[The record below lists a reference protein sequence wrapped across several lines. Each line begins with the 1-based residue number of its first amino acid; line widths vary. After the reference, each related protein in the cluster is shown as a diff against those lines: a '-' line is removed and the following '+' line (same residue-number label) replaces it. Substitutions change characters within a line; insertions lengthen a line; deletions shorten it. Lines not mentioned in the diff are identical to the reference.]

1 MIIQTLYWQRSYY
14 KRIYYKKTPWTQPTL
29 TANGTAGGDSFAV
42 SASAEGTGTQFH
54 PAYNAFDN
62 NSSTYWRSGTTTGW
76 IQFYNPVP
84 LLAQSIR
91 WIYFY
96 CYPTGGTVEGSN
108 DGGTWKAVSTWTNSI
123 AGDFDI
129 QVGSDAAYRYY
140 RVNITGVNKDVIH
153 SSQLNI
159 TAEEIAEGAADDYDY
174 YVDETATE
182 DDYDYYVD
190 KRVNE
195 WDDWN
200 VTTETEILGLRN
212 GANLRYGLY
221 HCGKYG
227 WAAMVE
233 KGGGDNPD
241 PDASVNYLPN
251 AYAIIAYRSDGT
263 KTAIFGAGSESNNI
277 ESLKFELIETGCGS
291 FEIIFKSLPDNS
303 ELDYRQRIDIHLF
316 NDPRPWYSGYV
327 ITRPVKGTTDT
338 TFKFT
343 GHGYYNILE
352 KVYITAVYE
361 NMEVSAVVAQIVRQV
376 ERAVGLQFNGNK
388 LIDTSYR
395 ITRIEF
401 DHVSVKDALKQL
413 SDFAVDYVYGV
424 DEYRQMYFKPRVNEI
439 NEQARFWVGQ
449 HLDEYQPTWDV
460 EKVINRAY
468 IKGGKVDDAGEQWL
482 ATVEDVASQEEYGLQ
497 ETVLTLP
504 SAYNASDAA
513 RWGLNQ
519 IERNKE
525 PVKSAKVKGVKLE
538 YPRPDGTFFV
548 RKLSTD
554 GQAAITTIDGD
565 LHIYPINK
573 LKYTVSAATG
583 IKLDTFEL
591 GQQPFAIDKYFADLD
606 RNAKNNELLQQAS
619 TKQLKLGG

>member
-1 MIIQTLYWQRSYY
+1 MIQTLYWQRSYY
-14 KRIYYKKTPWTQPTL
+14 KRAYYKKTPWAQPTL
-29 TANGTAGGDSFAV
+29 SADGSMGGASFAA
-42 SASAEGTGTQFH
+42 SASAATN
-54 PAYNAFDN
+54 PAYYAFD
-62 NSSTYWRSGTTTGW
+62 SKPSTYWRSGTASGW
-76 IQFYNPVP
+76 IQFYNPIP
-84 LLAQSIR
+84 LLVSNIR
-91 WIYFY
+91 WGYFY
-96 CYPTGGTVEGSN
+96 SYPTAGTVQGSN
-108 DGGTWKAVSTWTNSI
+108 DGIAWDTVASWNNSI

-153 SSQLNI
+153 CYQLNI

-174 YVDETATE
+174 YVDEPATE

-200 VTTETEILGLRN
+200 GTTETEILGLIN

-221 HCGKYG
+221 PYGLYG
-227 WAAMVE
+227 WAAIAGT
-233 KGGGDNPD
+233 GGGDD

-327 ITRPVKGTTDT
+327 ITRPVKGTTDE

-361 NMEVSAVVAQIVRQV
+361 NMEVSAIVADIVRKV
-376 ERAVGLQFNGNK
+376 ESAVGLQFNGNK

-504 SAYNASDAA
+504 SAYNASDAI

>member
-29 TANGTAGGDSFAV
+29 SANGSVGGASFAV
-42 SASAEGTGTQFH
+42 SASAETN
-54 PAYNAFDN
+54 PAYYAFDS
-62 NSSTYWRSGTTTGW
+62 NSSTYWRSGTAAGW
-76 IQFYNPVP
+76 IQFYNPIP
-84 LLAQSIR
+84 LLVSNIR
-91 WIYFY
+91 WGYFY
-96 CYPTGGTVEGSN
+96 SYPTAGTIQGSS
-108 DGGTWKAVSTWTNSI
+108 DGITWDTVASWNNS
-123 AGDFDI
+123 AAADFDI
-129 QVGSDAAYRYY
+129 QLTSNIAYKYHRIN
-140 RVNITGVNKDVIH
+140 VTSVNKDVIH
-153 SSQLNI
+153 SYQLSI
-159 TAEEIAEGAADDYDY
+159 TAFALTQGTADDYDY
-174 YVDETATE
+174 YIDTLSDDT
-182 DDYDYYVD
+182 DYDYYVD
-190 KRVNE
+190 TRVNE
-195 WDDWN
+195 WDEWDY
-200 VTTETEILGLRN
+200 TTETEILGVRN
-212 GANLRYGLY
+212 GANLRFGLY
-221 HCGKYG
+221 PFGIYAF
-227 WAAMVE
+227 AAPTKVD
-233 KGGGDNPD
+233 GDAPLPD
-241 PDASVNYLPN
+241 DAVPYLPN
-251 AYAIIAYRSDGT
+251 VYTIIAYRSDGT

-277 ESLKFELIETGCGS
+277 ESLKFEMIETGCGS
-291 FEIIFKSLPDNS
+291 FEIVFRSLPDNS

-343 GHGYYNILE
+343 GHGYYNMLE
-352 KVYITAVYE
+352 KVYINAVYQ
-361 NMEVSAVVAQIVRQV
+361 NMEVSAIVSDIVRKV
-376 ERAVGLQFNGNK
+376 ETSVGLQFNGNK
-388 LIDTSYR
+388 LINTAYTVSH
-395 ITRIEF
+395 IEF
-401 DHVSVKDALKQL
+401 DHVSAKDALKQL

-424 DEYRQMYFKPRVNEI
+424 DEYRQMYFKPRINEI

-468 IKGGKVDDAGEQWL
+468 IKGGNVDDNGEQWL
-482 ATVEDVASQEEYGLQ
+482 ATVEDTASQAVYGLQ

-504 SAYNASDAA
+504 SAYNATDAA
-513 RWGLNQ
+513 RWGVNQ

-525 PVKSAKVKGVKLE
+525 PVKSAKVKGARLE
-538 YPRPDGTFFV
+538 YPKPDGSFFV